1 MMENLPVIYQ
11 GKEYFLVVQYASGFC
26 EVIEK
31 GDLSNKVELVHFTE
45 LRYNGRTVK

>member
-1 MMENLPVIYQ
+1 MENLPVLYQ
-11 GKEYFLVVQYASGFC
+11 GKEYLLIIQYASGFC

-45 LRYNGRTVK
+45 LRFNSEAVK